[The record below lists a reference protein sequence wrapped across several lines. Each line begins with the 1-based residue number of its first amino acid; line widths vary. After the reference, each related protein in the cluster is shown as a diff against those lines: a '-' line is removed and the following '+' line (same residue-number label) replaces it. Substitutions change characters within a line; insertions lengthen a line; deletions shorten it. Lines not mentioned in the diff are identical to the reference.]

1 MTKLNHSFT
10 PDWASPPGD
19 TIADALEELGWTRS
33 QLAEHLGYTEKYV
46 HQLISAQVPINEESA
61 QKISQVIGSTPE
73 FWLRR
78 EAQYQAQLVYLKEK
92 QYLQTQIS

>member
-1 MTKLNHSFT
+1 MIKQNYPFT

-19 TIADALEELGWTRS
+19 TIIDALEELDWTRS

-46 HQLISAQVPINEESA
+46 HQLISAQVPITEESA
-61 QKISQVIGSTPE
+61 QKLSQIIGSTPE

-78 EAQYQAQLVYLKEK
+78 EAQYQAQLVYLQKKESF
-92 QYLQTQIS
+92 QTRIS